1 MKSDYLIKLG
11 CRKKKRQKKLYSMND
26 NATTQIQIE
35 ALKGEG
41 KGREKGLNLA
51 EGLMLAVL

>member
-1 MKSDYLIKLG
+1 
-11 CRKKKRQKKLYSMND
+11 MND